1 MALDGGY
8 LRHICNEINE
18 NALNCRVE
26 KVYQPNKDEI
36 ILGLRGLNGA
46 SKLLLSARANS
57 PRINFTKYAP
67 ENPKVP
73 PMLCMLFR
81 KRLCGAKLINARQ
94 EAMERIIFLDFDA
107 TNELADHVNLTL
119 AVEIM
124 GKYSNVIFIDENG
137 DIIDA
142 LKRVDISMSSQR
154 LVLPGLKYSMPPAQ
168 DKMNILETSAE
179 DVLARI
185 ENITVDTKLS
195 KALLNTIQGVSP
207 VICREIEYLTGR
219 GNDITTGSL
228 TNEDK
233 KRLLFFLNRMITQL
247 KEHSG
252 TPCMAVVNGKPM
264 DFAFMDITQYGEAAV
279 IKRSESFSSLLD
291 DFFNE
296 RDTAERMKVK
306 SQDLHRLLAN
316 TTERL
321 SRKINSQS
329 AELAQCTDR
338 EPLRIIGDL
347 LQANLYRIEKGANSV
362 TVENYYDNN
371 SPITIPLNPALTATQ
386 NSQKYYKNYRKAKTA
401 EQVLKVQIEKAK
413 EELEYIDTV
422 IEALNRATT
431 EGELAEIRAE
441 LTEQGYVK
449 APRGKQKKAA
459 SLPPLKFT
467 SSTGFTI
474 LVGRNNKQNDKL
486 TLKTASKN
494 DIWLHTKDIHG
505 THTIILTE
513 GKEVDS
519 TTLQEAAQLAAY
531 HSKARN
537 SAQVPVDYTLVKNVS
552 KPSGAKPGMVIYVKN
567 KTLYVTPQ
575 LIEINH
581 KYN

>member
-26 KVYQPNKDEI
+26 KVYEPNKDEI

-168 DKMNILETSAE
+168 DKMNILEASAE

-338 EPLRIIGDL
+338 EPLRIMGDL

-575 LIEINH
+575 LIEN
-581 KYN
+581 KS

>member
-168 DKMNILETSAE
+168 DKMNILEASAE

-219 GNDITTGSL
+219 GNDITTDSL
-228 TNEDK
+228 TNEYK

-338 EPLRIIGDL
+338 EPLRIMGDL

>member
-168 DKMNILETSAE
+168 DKMKILEATAE

-219 GNDITTGSL
+219 GNDITTFSL

-338 EPLRIIGDL
+338 EPLRIMGDL

-371 SPITIPLNPALTATQ
+371 SQITIPLNPALTATQ

-449 APRGKQKKAA
+449 APRGKQKKVS

-513 GKEVDS
+513 GKEVDI

-575 LIEINH
+575 LIENKSQI
-581 KYN
+581 

>member
-168 DKMNILETSAE
+168 DKMDILEASAE

-219 GNDITTGSL
+219 GNDITTDSL
-228 TNEDK
+228 TNEYK

>member
-474 LVGRNNKQNDKL
+474 LVGSNNKQNDKL

>member
-459 SLPPLKFT
+459 SLPPLKFK

>member
-168 DKMNILETSAE
+168 DKMDILEASAE

-219 GNDITTGSL
+219 GNDITTDSL
-228 TNEDK
+228 TNEYK

-338 EPLRIIGDL
+338 EPLRIMGDL